1 MANRIAGIPI
11 ISFLLLAAGGAL
23 CQSEHRS
30 VDLFHGLQFEG
41 SNSSEVWARQ
51 ETSTLRSLPDAPST
65 VQPPKQHVQ
74 TFGDEAG
81 LPLTGGTVGMNALVV
96 HETRAG
102 LFLPKASSASMLDK
116 AVKDKKGIDAFFSKC
131 VDASR
136 QQNSRYQHSS
146 NYKLMG
152 RATDAASR
160 MFVIQDETGK
170 RHLNTAYFLQVLTSV
185 AADNASRRYRARS
198 GTAPLTDFGS
208 TLGKDA
214 GMNFMRE
221 FGPGIRQIVK
231 GHAPTFVFRI
241 GERIANHGA
250 PSEVVSASTR

>member
-1 MANRIAGIPI
+1 VANRIAGIPI

-41 SNSSEVWARQ
+41 SNSTEVGARQ
-51 ETSTLRSLPDAPST
+51 ETGTLRSLPDAPST

-81 LPLTGGTVGMNALVV
+81 LPLTGGAVGMNALVV

-136 QQNSRYQHSS
+136 QQNSRYQHSF